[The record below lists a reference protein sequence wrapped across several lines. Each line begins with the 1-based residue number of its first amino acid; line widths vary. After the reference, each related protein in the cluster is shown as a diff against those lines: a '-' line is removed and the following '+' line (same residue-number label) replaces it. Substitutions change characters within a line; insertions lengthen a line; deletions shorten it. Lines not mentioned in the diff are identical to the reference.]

1 MKRSLS
7 SGMGI
12 LHLQQL
18 EAEVTPDILSTSS
31 FSSLTSVSSS
41 VMLVLLS
48 DLLSSTADVTLLMI
62 TYSSNNQKTGPHVT
76 IMDRIGKPIVQ
87 N

>member
-18 EAEVTPDILSTSS
+18 EVEVTPDILSTSS
-31 FSSLTSVSSS
+31 FSSLASVSSS

-62 TYSSNNQKTGPHVT
+62 TYPVIIRRLGL
-76 IMDRIGKPIVQ
+76 M
-87 N
+87 